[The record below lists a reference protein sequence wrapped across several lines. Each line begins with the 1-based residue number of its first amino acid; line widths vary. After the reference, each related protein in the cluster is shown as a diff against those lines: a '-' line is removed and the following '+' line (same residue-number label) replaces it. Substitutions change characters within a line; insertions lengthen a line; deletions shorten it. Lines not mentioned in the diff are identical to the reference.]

1 MAELEFAGVKASGSK
16 LLLIVPLIG
25 AVVSAGW
32 GGFTLYDEFLDLR
45 KTVSKYKPPNLTKIN
60 LDLALLKEHQNTV
73 ETHMD
78 FVGKELD
85 LFSEEI
91 GYQKESLEDQIK
103 YVKEVKVDVRQD
115 MRHLETIVGDVETK
129 LQNQKQGLI
138 DIVDKASARFEDRRD
153 QLYKD
158 TDTKIKNVEERF
170 SLKLQRALDNPLAN

>member
-91 GYQKESLEDQIK
+91 GYQKTSLEEQIK
-103 YVKEVKVDVRQD
+103 YVKEVKVDVRLD
-115 MRHLETIVGDVETK
+115 MNHLEDIVDDVETK
-129 LQNQKQGLI
+129 LQQQKSGLI
-138 DIVDKASARFEDRRD
+138 ELIDKASTRFDERRD
-153 QLYKD
+153 SLYSD
-158 TDTKIKNVEERF
+158 TDRKIKDVEERF